1 MMNHNYTDSSRA
13 GMVSK
18 AKVKGTWSPK
28 EDELLTQ
35 LVTKY
40 GPRNWNHISNGIPGR
55 SGKSCRLRWFNQL
68 DPALKRKPFT
78 DEEDALIIKAHAIHG
93 NRWAAIAR
101 LLPGRTDN
109 AIKNH
114 WHATLRRRF
123 IEFDT
128 VKRPAAASIQIPG
141 VDNAMSCTTTAAL
154 IGVLGVDNA
163 ISRTTPAASIQIVE
177 DNAIDNSKVFWEETL
192 LCEPDMNCERHVR
205 GNDVVEKQSNQ
216 YEERAENYKEE
227 YVLPKAKPTFYRPA
241 AAHVSAFNL
250 YSHLDKS
257 KGGYVPPTML
267 HRPLVQ
273 PPHHAGQCGMLG
285 GVRGEGR
292 VPSQCG
298 HGCCTGAQSCGDDG
312 QNSLLG
318 PDFVEFVVPPP
329 IASHELLSIALELSK
344 VAWFKSG
351 LDVGVSPQ
359 G

>member
-1 MMNHNYTDSSRA
+1 MNHNYTDSSRA

-163 ISRTTPAASIQIVE
+163 ISRTTPAASIQI
-177 DNAIDNSKVFWEETL
+177 
-192 LCEPDMNCERHVR
+192 PDMNCERHVR

-241 AAHVSAFNL
+241 AAAHVIILVSPYINHAFNL
-250 YSHLDKS
+250 YSHLYKS
-257 KGGYVPPTML
+257 KGGYVLPTML

-273 PPHHAGQCGMLG
+273 PPHAGQCGMLG
-285 GVRGEGR
+285 GVRGQGR

-298 HGCCTGAQSCGDDG
+298 HGCCTGAQSGGDYG
-312 QNSLLG
+312 RNSLLG
-318 PDFVEFVVPPP
+318 PEFVEFVVPPP